1 MMSIKKVVPLKQVD
15 QKPLEPYPDAVEQ
28 LKDLLEMAEAG
39 RIRALMAVGVLNT
52 GESYTAMALEK
63 VGHAVTMIGES
74 VVMSAELQDIVL
86 QTRYAVGEE

>member
-1 MMSIKKVVPLKQVD
+1 MPTKKIVALKQVD
-15 QKPLEPYPDAVEQ
+15 QKPLEPYQDAVEQ
-28 LKDLLEMAEAG
+28 LKELLEMAQAG

>member
-1 MMSIKKVVPLKQVD
+1 MSYKKVIPLKQVD
-15 QKPLEPYPDAVEQ
+15 PKPLEPYPDVVEQ
-28 LKDLLEMAEAG
+28 LKELLAMAEAG

-74 VVMSAELQDIVL
+74 VIMSAELQDIVL
-86 QTRYAVGEE
+86 QTRYEVGEE

>member
-1 MMSIKKVVPLKQVD
+1 MPTKRIVPFKQVD
-15 QKPLEPYPDAVEQ
+15 QKPLAPYPDAVEQ
-28 LKDLLEMAEAG
+28 LKELLEMAEAG

-74 VVMSAELQDIVL
+74 VIMSAELQDLVL

>member
-1 MMSIKKVVPLKQVD
+1 MLIKRIVPFKQVD

-28 LKDLLEMAEAG
+28 LKELLEMAEAG

>member
-1 MMSIKKVVPLKQVD
+1 MSYKKVIPLKQVD
-15 QKPLEPYPDAVEQ
+15 PKPLEPYPDVVEQ
-28 LKDLLEMAEAG
+28 LKELLEMAEAG

>member
-1 MMSIKKVVPLKQVD
+1 MSIKKVIPLKQVEAVA
-15 QKPLEPYPDAVEQ
+15 LTPYPDVVEQ
-28 LKDLLEMAEAG
+28 LKELLEMAEAG